1 MPVGEL
7 TVMLPL
13 GLEQLVLS
21 TTLAFGSAGL
31 DCTLTV
37 VDVLF
42 VQPLSPVTVTL

>member
-1 MPVGEL
+1 MPVGEV

-21 TTLAFGSAGL
+21 TTVAFGTAGL

-37 VDVLF
+37 VVALF
-42 VQPLSPVTVTL
+42 VQPLPVAVTL